1 MTTGPLTTGSPAAP
15 FVPLSA
21 LDGLEASFG
30 QQAWFSTLGE
40 EPTEAERAD
49 ARLYL
54 TGLGLGAIEIVWVAD
69 LAAARDSARRSDW
82 DRAWAEAEQAATAAL
97 AASVD
102 AGIGK
107 GRATDRLN
115 RLMSNLSSIVT
126 GPAATAAARFGLAD
140 PGLNRAMAGAAIQ
153 AAFERALVT
162 AADAGRDH
170 PLAAKYR
177 LFAGGRW
184 PLAVAEGSFHI
195 F

>member
-1 MTTGPLTTGSPAAP
+1 MIIGSPAAP
-15 FVPLSA
+15 FAALSA

-30 QQAWFSTLGE
+30 RQAWFSTLGE

-54 TGLGLGAIEIVWVAD
+54 DGLGLGAIEVVWVAD
-69 LAAARDSARRSDW
+69 LAAARDTARRSDW
-82 DRAWAEAEQAATAAL
+82 DRAWAEAERAATAAL
-97 AASVD
+97 TASVD
-102 AGIGK
+102 AGIGR
-107 GRATDRLN
+107 GHATDRFN
-115 RLMSNLSSIVT
+115 RLMSNLSTIVT

-153 AAFERALVT
+153 AAFERALVA

-184 PLAVAEGSFHI
+184 PLTAAEGSFHI
-195 F
+195 L